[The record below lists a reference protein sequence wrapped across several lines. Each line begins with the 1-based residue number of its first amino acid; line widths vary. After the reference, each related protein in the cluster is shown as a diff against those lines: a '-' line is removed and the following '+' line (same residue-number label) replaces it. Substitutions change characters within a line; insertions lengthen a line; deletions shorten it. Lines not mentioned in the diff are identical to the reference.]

1 MLRYCSGRYRVGLG
15 KMTKASVGHFVI
27 PSKMPTGNF
36 LNKARI
42 ITDGANFVNSG
53 DEDNKTK
60 RQEVTVG

>member
-1 MLRYCSGRYRVGLG
+1 
-15 KMTKASVGHFVI
+15 MTKASVGHFVI